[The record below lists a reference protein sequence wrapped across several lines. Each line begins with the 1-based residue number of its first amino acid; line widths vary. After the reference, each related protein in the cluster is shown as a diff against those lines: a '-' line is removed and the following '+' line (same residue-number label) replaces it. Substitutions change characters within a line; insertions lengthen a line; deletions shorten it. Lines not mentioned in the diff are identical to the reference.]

1 MKELVSIIVPV
12 YRAAAYIAETIA
24 MVEAQT
30 WQDWELILV
39 DDCSPDNS
47 AEVIRNILQKQAG
60 RDNADR
66 RSCEGVPT
74 EVFTG
79 GGGRPEVLTGAGVQA
94 EVLMDADGQAEVL
107 TAAGVRTEMFTG
119 AGGQPVML
127 LQKQKNEGAAR
138 ARNTG
143 LDMAQ
148 GRYIAF
154 LDADD
159 VWYPEKLER
168 EMRFMRQKEAGFVF
182 TAYEFGDSQ
191 ARPTGR
197 VVHVPERLTY
207 RQALS
212 RTVIFTTTVLF
223 DRKRIPDRLLRM
235 PAVASEDTATWWQI
249 LREGYTAWGLNE
261 VLAVYRR
268 PAKSLSSNKAEA
280 VRRIWNLYRRQEKLS
295 VAASAGYFIM
305 WAYRATKRRI

>member
-47 AEVIRNILQKQAG
+47 AEVIRNILRKQAG
-60 RDNADR
+60 WDNAAR
-66 RSCEGVPT
+66 QSCEGVQL
-74 EVFTG
+74 
-79 GGGRPEVLTGAGVQA
+79 EVL
-94 EVLMDADGQAEVL
+94 
-107 TAAGVRTEMFTG
+107 TG

>member
-24 MVEAQT
+24 MVEAQS

-47 AEVIRNILQKQAG
+47 AEVIRNTLRKQAG
-60 RDNADR
+60 RDNAAR
-66 RSCEGVPT
+66 QSYEGVQAA
-74 EVFTG
+74 VFTG
-79 GGGRPEVLTGAGVQA
+79 GGGRP
-94 EVLMDADGQAEVL
+94 EVL

-143 LDMAQ
+143 LDAAQ